1 MTYKQSKRQF
11 LVGEREIFGVDEE
24 TMKKGEK
31 LVEVEEG
38 SVITGGVVDPIHELL
53 TYVVGGREIV
63 VMDKTLKK

>member
-1 MTYKQSKRQF
+1 M
-11 LVGEREIFGVDEE
+11 GEREIFGVDEE

-38 SVITGGVVDPIHELL
+38 KGVITGGVVDPIHELL